1 MRRKSSL
8 LILLGVLLLAAAGG
22 VAAMSLRPSGNS
34 LLAVNTPQEPPVD
47 PMLSVVVAQIDL
59 EKGTLINAPDEYLS
73 TSEVPASQF
82 NAQTQFSDPQALR
95 DMVLTADVK
104 AGETINS
111 SVVRQAGLAQKIPE
125 PEDGQPS
132 LRAFPIQ
139 VNNLSGVADLIQSGD
154 FVDVLGSFRLD
165 VTTLY
170 ANGQGGVSEKTS
182 QEGTTKVLLQD
193 VEVLDVVKMA
203 APVNAENAEQEQ
215 EAPSTDTMAGETTEA
230 NVVAPKHWFLLL
242 AVTSDEAEILR
253 FTLNHGINLTTVLR
267 RTGDHTIDETIGT
280 TMEIL
285 TETYGQPKPRPVS
298 IDQYGDLPSPN
309 TAPAA
314 PQSAPD
320 QPTP

>member
-8 LILLGVLLLAAAGG
+8 LILFGVLLLAAAGG

-47 PMLSVVVAQIDL
+47 PMVSVVVAQIDL

-111 SVVRQAGLAQKIPE
+111 NVVRQAGLAQKIPE
-125 PEDGQPS
+125 PDDGQPS

-230 NVVAPKHWFLLL
+230 NVVAPKNWFLLL